1 MAMSEMKRLRV
12 RLNRTQEK
20 VVEDLAVVAERL
32 FAEGRIGERPTFSVR
47 QYRKWENDDPPPW
60 PHPDAREVLSA
71 YWQRSIDELG
81 FRPQALGELTGPTA
95 LTPAPLDSQIPGPV
109 SIFGAGG
116 PINDQAPPPWLA
128 QTATGAATSVDWR
141 IGEEEV
147 ELLREAADDM
157 DAIDQQFGGNRL
169 WRPTRAHLYWVHHMI
184 DRGIYDETLGR
195 QLHAVAGKF
204 TTSLGWFCY
213 DAGLQAEARQ
223 YFSEALNAAMI
234 TGDDVLA
241 SRTLS
246 NMARQAVDLNK
257 GREAVRFARL
267 ARAHASEWQAPTRVV
282 ALLAIREAQGYA
294 RIGDD
299 LNCESAIKRAWR
311 QWERGGDERDP
322 DWVTFLNVAE
332 LTCLEGMCRLDLGQT
347 ARAQKLLARSETLQ
361 DVAHSRNR
369 GMCLGR
375 LSVAALKNGDIDHG
389 VAATKEALRLIK
401 GGMSSTR
408 AVEQLKIVHDGLVP
422 HHRSNQVGDL
432 LEQIRAYV
440 A

>member
-1 MAMSEMKRLRV
+1 MSELKRLRSQA
-12 RLNRTQEK
+12 NRTQQK
-20 VVEDLAVVAERL
+20 VVEDLTGLATRL
-32 FAEGRIGERPTFSVR
+32 HREGRIAKPPTFSVR
-47 QYRKWENDDPPPW
+47 QLSKWEGSDPPW
-60 PHPDAREVLSA
+60 PYPEAREVLA
-71 YWQRSIDELG
+71 TYWGRSVEELG
-81 FRPQALGELTGPTA
+81 FRPPSVDEPDGLLV
-95 LTPAPLDSQIPGPV
+95 LTPVSLISQSPIPTPRLA
-109 SIFGAGG
+109 GAGSS
-116 PINDQAPPPWLA
+116 PLTDHAPPPWLA
-128 QTATGAATSVDWR
+128 ETVTDSDDWR
-141 IGEEEV
+141 IGANEV

-184 DRGIYDETLGR
+184 DRGIYDDVLGK

-213 DAGLQAEARQ
+213 DAGLQPQARQ
-223 YFSEALNAAMI
+223 YFAEALNSAHF

-267 ARAHASEWQAPTRVV
+267 AQTHAELWQAPYRVT
-282 ALLAIREAQGYA
+282 ALLAIREAQGHA
-294 RIGDD
+294 RVGDAF
-299 LNCESAIKRAWR
+299 NCESAIRRAWME
-311 QWERGGDERDP
+311 WEGGVDERDP
-322 DWVTFLNVAE
+322 DWTTFLNLAE

-347 ARAQKLLARSETLQ
+347 SRAQKLLAESEALQ

-375 LSVAALKNGDIDHG
+375 LSVAAIQNGDVDHG
-389 VAATKEALRLIK
+389 VAATAEALRLIE

-408 AVEQLKIVHDGLVP
+408 AAHQLKTVHDGLIP
-422 HHRSNQVGDL
+422 HQRASGVSDL
-432 LEQIRAYV
+432 LEQIRAHV